1 MKQLLVAALLAL
13 AALPGRADA
22 PPQGSFMLGSYIW
35 PEHVLPRS
43 VVLTF
48 EGEQMQLHFLYP
60 LPLDHAACDRE
71 GVCEPRVQA
80 ATATARIDAGKLV
93 LEAFEID
100 RDAAIEPSTVTHVGM
115 PQDAVYTNFAI
126 SFLQMARFAPNAHG
140 FTLDSAGTTLE
151 FFEVRG
157 DDALAIA
164 ALPVIFEQSIAK
176 MAGCEVRALAPL
188 LAETEPTEK
197 EARFQRVV
205 RGFGTSLDYDFAA
218 RRAAP
223 RMAEPTEEER
233 MQAAKLRA
241 ASGLPGMVAGIF
253 RTSEDGGVDEFR
265 AQMGLKM
272 FRDDAEAFD
281 AVVAAY
287 GEALPDMIAF
297 LRYVPTVPDRLNV
310 DGLCADPSLGFMD

>member
-1 MKQLLVAALLAL
+1 
-13 AALPGRADA
+13 
-22 PPQGSFMLGSYIW
+22 MLGSFIW

-48 EGEQMQLHFLYP
+48 EGERMTLEFVHP
-60 LPLDHAACDRE
+60 IPLDYEACDRE
-71 GVCEPRVQA
+71 GICETRVQA

-93 LEAFEID
+93 LDRFKID
-100 RDAAIEPSTVTHVGM
+100 RAAAIEPSTETHLGM

-126 SFLQMARFAPNAHG
+126 SFLQMARFAPSDHG
-140 FTLDSAGTTLE
+140 FTLNSAGTTLE

-164 ALPVIFEQSIAK
+164 ALPVIFEQSIAQ

-188 LAETEPTEK
+188 LAKDAPTDR

-223 RMAEPTEEER
+223 RMAAPTEAQ
-233 MQAAKLRA
+233 MVQAAKLRA
-241 ASGLPGMVAGIF
+241 AFRLPSMVAAIF
-253 RTSEDGGVDEFR
+253 PTPAEGGLAEFR
-265 AQMGLKM
+265 ARIGMKM
-272 FRDDAEAFD
+272 FDEDAEAFD
-281 AVVAAY
+281 AAVAAY

-297 LRYVPTVPDRLNV
+297 LRHVRTVSERLSV
-310 DGLCADPSLGFMD
+310 EAICADPSLGFMD